1 VRPLRALHVVA
12 HLDRGGIENWLVQ
25 LARRVDPARVRM
37 EFLVQ
42 TERPGEH
49 EGALRHLGIRVLRCP
64 SPRHPLRYARALLR
78 LLEANGPYDIVHSH
92 LFTWSGLVLRIAAKA
107 GVPCRLAHSHTVAPA
122 GNGVPP
128 LLWPAYAALMRRWI
142 RRYATCGLAASRAA
156 SEALF
161 GPASRNHLRR
171 EVLPCGIDLDPF
183 ARPVDRASL
192 RRQLGIAEQAIV
204 VGHVGRFVA
213 SKNHA
218 FLLEIARY
226 LLAREPSSV
235 LLLVGDGPL
244 RGAVEAQAR
253 KVSDRIVFAGSIGDV
268 PAMLGAMDVF
278 VFPSRF
284 EGLGLAAVEAQAA
297 GLPTVVADHLP
308 RELEVVP
315 PLVRRVSLDEPHAA
329 WADVA
334 LRCARGPRPVEAHEA
349 LRLVAASPFNITRIA
364 ETLSRLYE
372 SLALDPGGPT
382 ETGRHGSR

>member
-1 VRPLRALHVVA
+1 MSALRALHVVA

-25 LARRVDPARVRM
+25 LARRVDPARVQM

-42 TERPGEH
+42 TDRPGEH
-49 EGALRHLGIRVLRCP
+49 EEALRQLDIRVLRCP
-64 SPRHPLRYARALLR
+64 TPRRPLRYARALLR
-78 LLEANGPYDIVHSH
+78 LLQADGPYDIVHSH
-92 LFTWSGLVLRIAAKA
+92 LFTWSGLVLRIAARA

-128 LLWPAYAALMRRWI
+128 LLWPAYAVLMRRWI
-142 RRYATCGLAASRAA
+142 RRYATFGLAASLPA

-161 GPASRNHLRR
+161 GPAHSNGLRR
-171 EVLPCGIDLDPF
+171 EVLHCGIDLDPF
-183 ARPVDRASL
+183 ARRADRASV
-192 RRQLGIAEQAIV
+192 RRRLGIAEPAIV

-218 FLLEIARY
+218 FLLEIARD
-226 LLAREPSSV
+226 LLLREPSAV

-244 RGAVEAQAR
+244 RAAVEARAR
-253 KVSDRIVFAGSIGDV
+253 TLSDRIVFAGSIGDV
-268 PAMLGAMDVF
+268 PAVLRAMDVF

-297 GLPTVVADHLP
+297 GLPALVADHLP
-308 RELEVVP
+308 RDLEVVA
-315 PLVRRVSLDEPHAA
+315 PLVRRVSLDEPPAA
-329 WADVA
+329 WADAA
-334 LRCARGPRPVEAHEA
+334 LRCARGPRPIEAQEA

-372 SLALDPGGPT
+372 SLARDARGPR
-382 ETGRHGSR
+382 ENGRHGSR